1 VAGSALKKDSPYLP
15 PALFLLAV
23 VLRIPFISKLL
34 FHHDSVNFA
43 LALDSYNL
51 RVHQPHPPGYFLYVM
66 LGRAAHLL
74 IGDPNLAL
82 VSISIVF
89 TSLSVVFIYLLARQ
103 MYDFPTA
110 LTAALLAMVSPNL
123 WFHSE
128 VALSY
133 SAEAFFSTLI
143 GFLCWKIYRG
153 RDDLVWVC
161 ALVLGLAGG
170 FRQNTLLFLLPLF
183 VLVTWRVGFRKLV
196 AALVLLLAVC
206 AAWFAGMVSMTGGLE
221 AYTAAFGELWQYNT
235 GHNSVF
241 DKGWHNFR
249 LFSEALGTFILY
261 GLGAG
266 LAVIGTALYATARR
280 GQLSELCRGKRLFYA
295 AWILPSCIF
304 YQLIFIHPANP
315 GYALIFLPPLL
326 ILCARATLRLA
337 DMAGARSA
345 GKWAA
350 WLTAGV
356 VAGNAAIFLGS
367 ETLISWRTIR
377 KHDRELALVVKAF
390 TSLDPN
396 DTAIV
401 LKPSVF
407 YGFRMIMYY
416 LPQYTVYNE
425 ENKAAVAAGVKQ
437 TFWGIGRRTYLSQRI
452 VLPAN
457 LNKVAT
463 LRVGESEEAG
473 GLKVSGVEGMRIS
486 SGPAAVM
493 LRDGVARDR

>member
-1 VAGSALKKDSPYLP
+1 VTSSASKKQIRYLP
-15 PALFLLAV
+15 PAIFLLAV
-23 VLRIPFISKLL
+23 ALRLPFISKLV

-66 LGRAAHLL
+66 LCKAVHIIIA
-74 IGDPNLAL
+74 DPNLAL

-89 TSLSVVFIYLLARQ
+89 TSLSVMFIYLLAKQ

-110 LTAALLAMVSPNL
+110 LIAALLALTSPNL

-153 RDDLVWVC
+153 RHDLVWTC
-161 ALVLGLAGG
+161 ALALGLAGG
-170 FRQNTLLFLLPLF
+170 FRQNTLVFLLPLF
-183 VLVTWRVGFRKLV
+183 VLAAWRVGIRRSA
-196 AALVLLLAVC
+196 AALILIAAVC
-206 AAWFAGMVSMTGGLE
+206 AVWFAGMVGMTGGME
-221 AYTAAFGELWQYNT
+221 IYTAAFGELWQYNT

-249 LFSEALGTFILY
+249 LFSEALGTFTLY

-280 GQLSELCRGKRLFYA
+280 GELSAICRGKRLFYA
-295 AWILPSCIF
+295 AWILPSCLF
-304 YQLIFIHPANP
+304 YQFIFIHPANP

-337 DMAGARSA
+337 EMAGAISA

-356 VAGNAAIFLGS
+356 MAGNAAIFLGS

-390 TSLDPN
+390 TSFDPN

-425 ENKAAVAAGVKQ
+425 ENKEAVDAGVKQ
-437 TFWGIGRRTYLSQRI
+437 TFWGTGRRTYLSHRI

-473 GLKVSGVEGMRIS
+473 GLKVSGVEGMRIQ
-486 SGPAAVM
+486 SGPAALM
-493 LRDGVARDR
+493 LRDGVAKSQ